1 MTAIDGLFNS
11 FLNFDRVI
19 EFPQLEDSVYVDHA
33 GTTLYCK
40 TQIEAYHKELL
51 SNLYGNPHSRS
62 QSSRLTT
69 DAIDQIRYRVLQLFN
84 TTSEDYTVIFT
95 SGCTGALKLV
105 AESFDFYIENSCHRS
120 TKEISGIEKC
130 DKEKTDVV
138 VDDPGNHK
146 FKVKSGCF
154 AYLLDNHTSVQGM
167 REIVNAEDILCVE
180 ETTNENFK
188 IHHVKKGKSKEG
200 NSLFVYPAQ
209 SNYCGRKYPMKW
221 IDKIHQGQMPFQR
234 LFPWKWFVVLDAASY
249 VSTSH
254 LNLSLNKPDFVTLSF
269 YKMFGF
275 PTGIGALLV
284 KNESADILKKTY
296 FGGGTVGV
304 SSPTECTHI
313 NRSSLSDR
321 FEDGTVPFL
330 DIIALRHGLDS
341 LKNLGG
347 GMKSISR
354 HTFIVAQYFH
364 HYLQGLHHGNG
375 QQVADI
381 YCHGDFSDPS
391 KQGPIVNFNLKRS
404 DGSYIGFAEVDKM
417 AQLYNI
423 HLRTGCFCN
432 IGACQKY
439 LELTSEQIKDNFEA
453 GHVCGDDKDLINGK
467 PTGSVRISFGYM
479 STIEDA
485 QYCLKF
491 ICDCFMEN
499 KNKPNFSQDVHS
511 NQFKSAVDIT
521 LDSVITEE
529 QPDVSMDSE
538 CSDWLSSS
546 MKSVISN
553 EKQDIDQT
561 FCSNKASDQ
570 KTECHWT
577 KDLHLV
583 LQACSPANHIVT
595 NICLYPVKSCGAF
608 EVRDWEICET
618 GLKFDREW
626 MIVSESGVTISQKR
640 EPKLCLIK
648 PQIDLVRKCLVLR
661 YPDLCS
667 VTVPLDSS
675 DQDQGLQSILPCVG
689 KVCGDRVTGV
699 DCGDTVGQWISE
711 VLDKPGCRLIQQDR
725 TRSRKCKL
733 DKTSNDTENV
743 SKLSL
748 ANESQYLLICRQSVE
763 DLQQRIQ
770 QNEEYPNFELEN
782 LLNRFRANI
791 IIGGGLSFE
800 EDSWATVFIGNNKFL
815 SQGSCTRCQMV
826 CLDQETSE
834 RSKEP
839 LKTLAAWRGKKIP
852 FGIHLRHD
860 DAAVRKRIH
869 VGDTLSVR

>member
-1 MTAIDGLFNS
+1 MMAKDGLLNS
-11 FLNFDRVI
+11 SLNFDRVV
-19 EFPQLEDSVYVDHA
+19 EFPQLKESVYVDHA
-33 GTTLYCK
+33 GTTLYSK
-40 TQIEAYHKELL
+40 SQIEAHHKELL

-62 QSSRLTT
+62 QSSQLTT

-84 TTSEDYTVIFT
+84 TTSDEYTVIFT

-105 AESFDFYIENSCHRS
+105 AESFDFYTENNCHGN
-120 TKEISGIEKC
+120 KNEIIRIEKC
-130 DKEKTDVV
+130 DKEKVDEV
-138 VDDPGNHK
+138 VDDPGNHE

-167 REIVNAEDILCVE
+167 REIVNAGDILCVE
-180 ETTNENFK
+180 ETTDDNFK
-188 IHHVKKGKSKEG
+188 IHYVKKGKSEDG

-221 IDKIHQGQMPFQR
+221 INKIHQGQLPFQR
-234 LFPWKWFVVLDAASY
+234 SFPWRWFVVLDAASY

-254 LNLSLNKPDFVTLSF
+254 LDLSLNKPDFVSLSF
-269 YKMFGF
+269 YKIFGF

-284 KNESADILKKTY
+284 KNESADVLKKTY

-364 HYLQGLHHGNG
+364 HYLQSLHHGNS

-439 LELTSEQIKDNFEA
+439 LQLTAEQIKDNFEA
-453 GHVCGDDKDLINGK
+453 GHVCGDDRDLINGK

-485 QYCLKF
+485 QHCLTF

-499 KNKPNFSQDVHS
+499 KNKPNFAQDVQS
-511 NQFKSAVDIT
+511 KQYKCDVNKSF
-521 LDSVITEE
+521 DSVITEE
-529 QPDVSMDSE
+529 QSHVSD
-538 CSDWLSSS
+538 CLSSS
-546 MKSVISN
+546 VQSN
-553 EKQDIDQT
+553 EKQDNEQCDLT
-561 FCSNKASDQ
+561 LCSNKASDQ
-570 KTECHWT
+570 KTDSHCT
-577 KDLHLV
+577 KDLQLV
-583 LQACSPANHIVT
+583 LKASSPPNHIVT

-608 EVRDWEICET
+608 EVRDWEICDT

-626 MIVSESGVTISQKR
+626 MIVSESGVTVSQKR

-648 PQIDLVRKCLVLR
+648 PQIDLVRKCLILR
-661 YPDLCS
+661 YPDMCS

-675 DQDQGLQSILPCVG
+675 EQGQGQQSILPCVG

-699 DCGDTVGQWISE
+699 DCGDTVGEWISE
-711 VLDKPGCRLIQQDR
+711 VLNKPGCRLIQQDR

-733 DKTSNDTENV
+733 DKTTDDTENV

-763 DLQQRIQ
+763 DLQHRIQ
-770 QNEEYPNFELEN
+770 QSEEKPNFELEN
-782 LLNRFRANI
+782 LLNRFRANVVV
-791 IIGGGLSFE
+791 GGGLAFE
-800 EDSWATVFIGNNKFL
+800 EDGWATVKIGNNKFM
-815 SQGSCTRCQMV
+815 SQGGCTRCQMV
-826 CLDQETSE
+826 CLDQDTSE

-860 DAAVRKRIH
+860 DSTVGKRIH
-869 VGDTLSVR
+869 VGDPLLVE